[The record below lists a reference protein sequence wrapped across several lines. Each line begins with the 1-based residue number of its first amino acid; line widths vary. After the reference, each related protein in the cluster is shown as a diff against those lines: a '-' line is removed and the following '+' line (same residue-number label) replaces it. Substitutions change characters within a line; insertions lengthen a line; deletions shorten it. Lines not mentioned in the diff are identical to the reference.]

1 MCAIDRNTANYVPLS
16 PIQFLE
22 RSALVYPDKVAVRHG
37 ERAISYREFESRCRR
52 FASALVQRGIRHG
65 DTVAMIAPNV
75 PALLEAH
82 YAVPALGAC
91 SPRPSEPVRTLA
103 PGTLR
108 IGTYFVNPPFE
119 YVSNG
124 QRIGFEVD
132 LMNEIARRLAL
143 TPVFVDTQWE
153 TILQQM
159 QAGQYDAIVGG
170 ITITPERRRMLAWST
185 PYMTTTLSLVID
197 SRRSPQI
204 RSIADLKTASV
215 GVQAATTDYDIAVKM
230 QQRGEIGSIRV
241 YSFAHI
247 QDAMVDL
254 AAGRITAVMK
264 VYPVAA
270 WLARQTPGLTI
281 VAQVPDDPQPL
292 GIGFANNNPALLAAV
307 NRALADMNADGS
319 YSRLAQKWGVP

>member
-1 MCAIDRNTANYVPLS
+1 VC
-16 PIQFLE
+16 
-22 RSALVYPDKVAVRHG
+22 
-37 ERAISYREFESRCRR
+37 
-52 FASALVQRGIRHG
+52 
-65 DTVAMIAPNV
+65 
-75 PALLEAH
+75 
-82 YAVPALGAC
+82 
-91 SPRPSEPVRTLA
+91 TLA

-230 QQRGEIGSIRV
+230 QQRGEIGSIKV

-247 QDAMVDL
+247 QDAMVDH
-254 AAGRITAVMK
+254 AAGRITAV
-264 VYPVAA
+264 
-270 WLARQTPGLTI
+270 R
-281 VAQVPDDPQPL
+281 
-292 GIGFANNNPALLAAV
+292 
-307 NRALADMNADGS
+307 
-319 YSRLAQKWGVP
+319 

>member
-1 MCAIDRNTANYVPLS
+1 MRGNRFLKTALVVVAVLAMAGLALGQAQSGNIYGKVVA
-16 PIQFLE
+16 E
-22 RSALVYPDKVAVRHG
+22 DGSALPGVTVTLSGGGPTLVTATDSRG
-37 ERAISYREFESRCRR
+37 EF
-52 FASALVQRGIRHG
+52 
-65 DTVAMIAPNV
+65 
-75 PALLEAH
+75 H
-82 YAVPALGAC
+82 YL
-91 SPRPSEPVRTLA
+91 TLA

-143 TPVFVDTQWE
+143 TAVFVDTQWE

-170 ITITPERRRMLAWST
+170 ITITPEREQSLAWST
-185 PYMTTTLSLVID
+185 PYMTTTLSIVVD

-204 RSIADLKTASV
+204 RSIADLRSASV
-215 GVQAATTDYDIAVKM
+215 GVQAATTDYDIAVKL
-230 QQRGEIGSIRV
+230 QQKGQIGSVKV
-241 YSFAHI
+241 YSFDRI

-270 WLARQTPGLTI
+270 WLARQTPDLSI

-292 GIGFANNNPALLAAV
+292 GIGFARSNPGLLAAV
-307 NRALADMNADGS
+307 NRALADMKRDGT
-319 YSRLAQKWGVP
+319 YARLAQKWGVP

>member
-1 MCAIDRNTANYVPLS
+1 MGGVTRRA
-16 PIQFLE
+16 FG
-22 RSALVYPDKVAVRHG
+22 AVV
-37 ERAISYREFESRCRR
+37 
-52 FASALVQRGIRHG
+52 L
-65 DTVAMIAPNV
+65 
-75 PALLEAH
+75 
-82 YAVPALGAC
+82 ALGAC
-91 SPRPSEPVRTLA
+91 ASGPPEGLRTLA

-124 QRIGFEVD
+124 ERLGFEVD

-170 ITITPERRRMLAWST
+170 ITITPQREKSLAWST
-185 PYMTTTLSLVID
+185 PYMTTTLSIVVD
-197 SRRSPQI
+197 SRRSPRI
-204 RSIADLKTASV
+204 RGVADLRAASV
-215 GVQAATTDYDIAVKM
+215 GVQAATTDYDVAVRM
-230 QQRGEIGSIRV
+230 QQKGQIGSVKV
-241 YSFAHI
+241 YSFDRI

-270 WLARQTPGLTI
+270 WLARQTPDLSI
-281 VAQVPDDPQPL
+281 VTQVPDDPQPL
-292 GIGFANNNPALLAAV
+292 GIGFARNNPGLLAAV
-307 NRALADMNADGS
+307 NRALADMQRDGTCA
-319 YSRLAQKWGVP
+319 RLVQKWRVPQ